1 MINSFYTAA
10 TGTIQLQKGIDVAA
24 NNIANIE
31 TTGYKATEP
40 TFSDLLYTNLHAAP
54 TTQTDLKSGHGAKL
68 AKTDTVFTQ
77 GGLEQTGRMMDY
89 ALTQPDE
96 FFAVQT
102 GGTVK
107 YTRNGNFHISEE
119 NGTKYVVDS
128 TNGYVLD
135 ANGQRIAVDSET
147 ADIPAAVYSFPN
159 CDGLS
164 REGNSYFTATG
175 HSGAGVAVAN
185 PAMKKGWLENSS
197 ADLTTELTSVMEL
210 QRAFQMNS
218 KMVQMS
224 DEIMQ
229 TVNSLR

>member
-1 MINSFYTAA
+1 MITSFYTAA

-24 NNIANIE
+24 NNIANVD

-40 TFSDLLYTNLHAAP
+40 TFSDLLYTNIHAAP
-54 TTQTDLKSGHGAKL
+54 NTQTDLKNGHGTKL

-77 GGLEQTGRMMDY
+77 GGLKQTGQMMDY
-89 ALTQPDE
+89 ALTQPNE

-102 GGTVK
+102 GGTIK

-119 NGTKYVVDS
+119 NGLKYVVDS
-128 TNGYVLD
+128 TGGYVLG
-135 ANGQRIAVDSET
+135 ANGQRITVNSET
-147 ADIPAAVYSFPN
+147 DDVPAAVYSFPD

-164 REGNSYFTATG
+164 REGNSYFTATDR
-175 HSGAGVAVAN
+175 SGAATWVEN
-185 PAMKKGWLENSS
+185 PAVKKGWLEESS
-197 ADLTTELTSVMEL
+197 ANLSTELTSVMEL

-218 KMVQMS
+218 KIVQMS

-229 TVNSLR
+229 TVNNLR